1 MLAVLKTNLFELT
14 NNVNFLDF
22 FWNIKIKRFCT
33 NVLSMNKVISKF
45 NLSVLFVGYDF
56 GKYINICIA

>member
-22 FWNIKIKRFCT
+22 FWNIKIKTFCT
-33 NVLSMNKVISKF
+33 NVLSKNKV